1 MTSVGVT
8 LRRERERQQRAVS
21 EISEELCITQR
32 YVLALEADDLKSL
45 PGSFFYK
52 SFVRQYAAILSL
64 DPVKLQAGIEMIAGE
79 DTATPLPG
87 ADPVYSSRTVDPIV
101 RESNR
106 RYFSD
111 RRVGFS
117 VAGLVAALLACSGVY
132 AWWTKTT
139 QPGSQAQVNRP
150 SGATPLKLPAP
161 APSQTAQVV
170 AVSESS
176 APDAI
181 NKVVVNV
188 SATEKTWLSIVSDGR
203 QIFSGVLEPTQ
214 TKTLRS
220 SEVAK
225 LKVGNAGGVEVRL
238 NGKPLPPI
246 GTRGQVREVVLTP
259 DSYQV
264 LPPKAPNS
272 TLE

>member
-1 MTSVGVT
+1 MTSVGDT

-32 YVLALEADDLKSL
+32 YVLAIEQDDLKSL

-52 SFVRQYAAILSL
+52 SFVKQYAALLNL
-64 DPVKLQAGIEMIAGE
+64 DPVKLQAGIEKIAGE
-79 DTATPLPG
+79 DTPAPLPG
-87 ADPVYSSRTVDPIV
+87 AEPVSSIRTLDPIV
-101 RESNR
+101 RDNNR

-111 RRVGFS
+111 RRVGYS
-117 VAGLVAALLACSGVY
+117 IAGLVGALLACSGVY
-132 AWWTKTT
+132 AWWTKTA

-150 SGATPLKLPAP
+150 NGATPLKLPAP
-161 APSQTAQVV
+161 AQAAQVV
-170 AVSESS
+170 DVSESS
-176 APDAI
+176 TPDAI

-203 QIFSGVLEPTQ
+203 QIFSGVLEPNQ
-214 TKTLRS
+214 NKTLKS

-238 NGKPLPPI
+238 NGKTLPPI